1 MILEALSNAI
11 GVSGDEGAV
20 RVVIKEAIAEHVD
33 ELWVDNLG
41 NLLAVKRGTGEVPL
55 RVMLDAHMDE
65 VGVMITAIESDGTLR
80 FKPVGGI
87 DPRIMLGKKVWV
99 GSDKLPGVI
108 GGKPVHLLRGKEAT
122 SVVQMDQMRIDIG
135 AHDKDVAT
143 AKVKPGDRATF
154 ATQFVD
160 LGPTMLGKA
169 FDDRAGCAVLVEL
182 LQANPYPVDVLA
194 AFTVQEEV
202 GLRGARVAGYR
213 LEPDIA
219 FALEGT
225 ICDDL
230 PKEED
235 EDLSPV
241 TEVGKGPA
249 LTVMDRLTIAD
260 PRLVSFL
267 TRTADQHQIPYQFR
281 RTNSGGT
288 DAGAIHISRSG
299 VPSAGVSLPCRYIHA
314 PAALCSKDDFQNTV
328 RLMQAALRELTPDVL
343 ARES

>member
-20 RVVIKEAIAEHVD
+20 RVVIKQAIAEHVD
-33 ELWVDNLG
+33 ELCVDNLG

-65 VGVMITAIESDGTLR
+65 VGVMITSIESDGTLR

-135 AHDKDVAT
+135 AHDKDAAA

-182 LQANPYPVDVLA
+182 LQADPYPVDVLA

-202 GLRGARVAGYR
+202 GFARCSRGGLSTRAGRRFCPGRNHLRRLAQRRRRRPFSGDRGRQGAGSHRHGPIDY
-213 LEPDIA
+213 
-219 FALEGT
+219 
-225 ICDDL
+225 C
-230 PKEED
+230 
-235 EDLSPV
+235 
-241 TEVGKGPA
+241 GPA
-249 LTVMDRLTIAD
+249 AGEFFDPHGRPAPDPLPVSPHKQRRHRRRRHPHFTVWRSVGRRLASLSLH
-260 PRLVSFL
+260 P
-267 TRTADQHQIPYQFR
+267 
-281 RTNSGGT
+281 
-288 DAGAIHISRSG
+288 RSG
-299 VPSAGVSLPCRYIHA
+299 CLVQQGR
-314 PAALCSKDDFQNTV
+314 F
-328 RLMQAALRELTPDVL
+328 
-343 ARES
+343 